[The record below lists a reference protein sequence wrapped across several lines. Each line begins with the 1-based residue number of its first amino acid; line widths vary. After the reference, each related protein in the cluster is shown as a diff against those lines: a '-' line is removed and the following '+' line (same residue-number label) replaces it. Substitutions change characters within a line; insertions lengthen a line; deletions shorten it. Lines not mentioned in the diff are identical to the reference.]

1 MKKESLLAATRLA
14 NCTGVLAD
22 LDGCLWS
29 DGALLPG
36 ALELARRFPGRL
48 AVVSNNSTHTPA
60 QLASQLRALGLDL
73 PEAHVC
79 LAGALAVEL
88 AARRWPGAR
97 VLVLGTRALTDLAA
111 AAGLMPDHHSPE
123 VILLARDL
131 DLTFD
136 RLQAAV
142 RAAARGAPAVAANP
156 DLTHPGRNGAVNVET
171 GALISALRAAVPDM
185 EVTVVG
191 KPAPALF
198 AAALQS
204 LGIEAR
210 QAVMIGDNPATD
222 IAGAAAAGIAG
233 VLVGGHPDATAG
245 SLQHLLGR
253 AAPGDLQSAV
263 A

>member
-60 QLASQLRALGLDL
+60 QLASQLRALGLDI

-245 SLQHLLGR
+245 SLQHLLGL